1 MLELRIDDELVDTVA
16 PGSKVR
22 LPDGRIV
29 LAIQADSAIPGVTIT
44 EVVPPEP
51 EPVPPTIADYQA
63 AIDAHIEATA
73 LARNYG
79 SAALSATLSIAT
91 YVASTNPVWA
101 AEAAAFIAWRD
112 QVWGYAY
119 VELDQVQ
126 QSLRP
131 QPSIAAFIDE
141 LPAIEWPE

>member
-1 MLELRIDDELVDTVA
+1 MLEITFAGETQIVA
-16 PGSKVR
+16 EGGRVR
-22 LPDGRIV
+22 LADGRLIRKV
-29 LAIQADSAIPGVTIT
+29 TMETVIAGVAIAPHVQ
-44 EVVPPEP
+44 PEP

-79 SAALSATLSIAT
+79 SASLSATLSIAT

-112 QVWGYAY
+112 EVWAHAY
-119 VELDQVQ
+119 TELGKVEAG
-126 QSLRP
+126 LRE
-131 QPSIAAFIDE
+131 QPGLEAFIDE